1 MGQSKRRWIWLLLLV
16 GFAAASRFWHLDIL
30 PPGLHP
36 READM
41 GLQALGLP
49 SNGVAGPLPLAL
61 LSLSFDLFTATP
73 WAIRAP
79 SAVAGVL
86 LVLAVYAAA
95 ATLLQPTKR
104 PTSQPFPRP
113 DNPAESGSGWWPL
126 LAALI
131 SAILY
136 PTLSLSRWG
145 TDSLWSGVLATLA
158 VACFWHGLNAAATP
172 ALHPRSRTRS
182 SAFSRWPWLT
192 LSPWHPATPAL
203 SLGLAGL
210 LAGLGWLTTAAA
222 IPFPLLFALFIL
234 LRTWTNRAL
243 PPTQQPP
250 WWPLGLGF
258 LLTSVPGLL
267 LSPFDRWIE
276 QLAHQPEPGRLLAA
290 LFWAGTSDLAINL
303 PGRPFLDGV
312 QLILFLVGIAVLAWR
327 WRNGRGLFLALW
339 LLWALFPALLSPESD
354 FWTHLLF
361 AAAPLSLLMALGL
374 GWVGQQIIRLSQ
386 RVRQQ
391 LILPG
396 DWGWLPML
404 LLLGPSLVL
413 TLRAYFVTYA
423 NQPVLNQTFAV
434 TEWRLGQHAAA
445 YPPETLLYLV
455 PPPEPLSTI
464 QFALQ
469 SSQRL
474 WTYQEGDG
482 AVLPLGR
489 LQTPVLYLVQAG
501 PTAPLAQLTEAFP
514 EATVSEAPVEGYDTV
529 YLPAFLPRLPQS
541 HPTDA
546 FLGGEIALLDWQMVE
561 QGAELRVTLYWQAA
575 APPAQDYVAYVQL
588 LDEQGTI
595 LAESEQALAGYPT
608 HQWRQL
614 ELVSATFVLP
624 ATALPDASRLVTGF
638 YALTSGARSGE
649 ATLQTWP

>member
-1 MGQSKRRWIWLLLLV
+1 MAV
-16 GFAAASRFWHLDIL
+16 
-30 PPGLHP
+30 PGCP
-36 READM
+36 C
-41 GLQALGLP
+41 
-49 SNGVAGPLPLAL
+49 
-61 LSLSFDLFTATP
+61 
-73 WAIRAP
+73 
-79 SAVAGVL
+79 
-86 LVLAVYAAA
+86 
-95 ATLLQPTKR
+95 
-104 PTSQPFPRP
+104 
-113 DNPAESGSGWWPL
+113 
-126 LAALI
+126 

-145 TDSLWSGVLATLA
+145 TGSLWGAVLATLA

-172 ALHPRSRTRS
+172 ALPPRGRNRS
-182 SAFSRWPWLT
+182 AAFSRWPWLT

-234 LRTWTNRAL
+234 LRTWANRAL

-250 WWPLGLGF
+250 WWPLGLAF
-258 LLTSVPGLL
+258 LFTSLPGLL

-290 LFWAGTSDLAINL
+290 LFWAGTSDLATNL

-312 QLILFLVGIAVLAWR
+312 QLILFLVGIAVLAGR

-339 LLWALFPALLSPESD
+339 LLLALLPALLSQESD
-354 FWTHLLF
+354 YWTHLLF

-374 GWVGQQIIRLSQ
+374 GWVAQQSIRFSQ
-386 RVRQQ
+386 RFRQRP
-391 LILPG
+391 IVG
-396 DWGWLPML
+396 AWAWLPVL

-413 TLRAYFVTYA
+413 TLRAYFITYA
-423 NQPVLNQTFAV
+423 NQPALGQTFAV

-482 AVLPLGR
+482 TVLPLGR
-489 LQTPVLYLVQAG
+489 LQTPVLYMVQAG
-501 PTAPLAQLTEAFP
+501 QTAPLAQLTETFP
-514 EATVSEAPVEGYDTV
+514 EATVSDAPVEGYTTV
-529 YLPAFLPRLPQS
+529 YLPAFLPRLPQN

-561 QGAELRVTLYWQAA
+561 VGDELQVTLYWQAA

-588 LDEQGTI
+588 LDELGTV
-595 LAESEQALAGYPT
+595 LAEVEQL
-608 HQWRQL
+608 WR
-614 ELVSATFVLP
+614 ATPPINGDNRGGVGDLFVCPPRPCPMP
-624 ATALPDASRLVTGF
+624 AV
-638 YALTSGARSGE
+638 
-649 ATLQTWP
+649 W